1 MPRLSKTKVVRRKNK
16 TVNKKNQN
24 KNTRKNKEKDYN
36 RMNSVLFSR
45 VISA

>member
-16 TVNKKNQN
+16 TVNKKKQN
-24 KNTRKNKEKDYN
+24 NVTRKNKDKDYK